1 MKRIH
6 VFVSGEV
13 QGVGYREEVK
23 RLAFGLNI
31 FGCVK
36 NLEDGRVEITA
47 EGEDKNIE
55 EFLDR
60 IHIKRYP
67 IFVVDIEVEEES
79 YKGEFK
85 SFKVIR
91 DKDVQKEMLSALSR
105 GTVEIH
111 EVREILEG
119 VRQDTSHIPEIR
131 TNTKIML
138 EKQDTTIHMLE
149 RISDDTSD
157 MKSTLARI
165 EGKQDKMLEKQ
176 DATVHIL
183 ERVGEDTSDMKST
196 LLRIEG
202 DVKDTKFSLSSFI
215 EEKYQ
220 KLEGEIADIK
230 ATLARMQAA
239 G

>member
-31 FGCVK
+31 FGCVR

-47 EGEDKNIE
+47 EGEDKSIE
-55 EFLDR
+55 EFLDK
-60 IHIKRYP
+60 INIKRYP

-111 EVREILEG
+111 EVKEILME
-119 VRQDTSHIPEIR
+119 VKHDTSA
-131 TNTKIML
+131 ML

-149 RISDDTSD
+149 RISEDTSD

-165 EGKQDKMLEKQ
+165 E
-176 DATVHIL
+176 I
-183 ERVGEDTSDMKST
+183 
-196 LLRIEG
+196 

-220 KLEGEIADIK
+220 KLEGEIAEIK
-230 ATLARMQAA
+230 AALARMQAA